1 MQDEPP
7 SMTEFFDR
15 VRLHLLHW
23 PVGQLAPSAAWLMEV
38 VDVDWQPPEDWPAE
52 IERAITSPGT
62 DAQAVTTQVGKDEES
77 AILDV
82 VARTTKGTAQV
93 IADRHRV
100 ASLLEAWAQ
109 PAGDLHTSHNEI
121 SEGVARAAFLFVLE
135 AHFDIEGDR
144 IDAVEVEYEP
154 GDEWRLSVEAGPQRY
169 VGTVARHGRI
179 QLSHVVDRTDL

>member
-1 MQDEPP
+1 
-7 SMTEFFDR
+7 MTEFFDR

-52 IERAITSPGT
+52 IDRAITSPGT
-62 DAQAVTTQVGKDEES
+62 DAQPVTTQVGKDEES

-100 ASLLEAWAQ
+100 ASLLEAWGG
-109 PAGDLHTSHNEI
+109 AG
-121 SEGVARAAFLFVLE
+121 A
-135 AHFDIEGDR
+135 
-144 IDAVEVEYEP
+144 
-154 GDEWRLSVEAGPQRY
+154 
-169 VGTVARHGRI
+169 
-179 QLSHVVDRTDL
+179 

>member
-1 MQDEPP
+1 
-7 SMTEFFDR
+7 MTGFFDR

-23 PVGQLAPSAAWLMEV
+23 PVGQVAPSVAWLMEV
-38 VDVDWQPPEDWPAE
+38 VDVDWKPPEGWPAE

-82 VARTTKGTAQV
+82 VARTTKGAAQV

-100 ASLLEAWAQ
+100 ASLLEAWGV
-109 PAGDLHTSHNEI
+109 PAGDLHTPHTEV

-135 AHFDIEGDR
+135 AHFDIDGDR
-144 IDAVEVEYEP
+144 IDAVEIEFEP
-154 GDEWRLSVEAGPQRY
+154 GEEWRVRVEASPQRFI
-169 VGTVARHGRI
+169 GTVARHGRI
-179 QLSHVVDRTDL
+179 QLTHVARLSDR